1 MGRAVVAWLGAVG
14 GWGRW
19 VVTRIGGDKYP
30 KLGES
35 KIDTTGAGAGSAP
48 GRGVVLVVGGVVFG
62 VLVGASGGCG
72 LSVRRGGVGW
82 WGRLVVAFL
91 CGVRVWLRRGREIG
105 PPAGQVWPGWGRGW
119 EGGGV

>member
-48 GRGVVLVVGGVVFG
+48 GRGVVLVVGGRGVWGFG
-62 VLVGASGGCG
+62 WWRRREGAFSGGC
-72 LSVRRGGVGW
+72 V
-82 WGRLVVAFL
+82 
-91 CGVRVWLRRGREIG
+91 
-105 PPAGQVWPGWGRGW
+105 
-119 EGGGV
+119 